1 MKKLVVIIGMHR
13 CGTSLL
19 ASCLERLGCSIG
31 RTKNK
36 DKNWQNPRGYWEN
49 DAFTKFHNRIL
60 AANGVRPFSVREV
73 GQYTEAQLTLYE
85 NLLKTEFV
93 NDSLMLIKDPRLTFF
108 VDFLREIADR
118 MQLDLRIL
126 FASRAIEECT
136 QSLVKAHR
144 RATPQVARTLY
155 EASHKQFVAGEML
168 MVKYNRVLD
177 DCSSVLREV
186 SDFCDLEYRDCS
198 ELIDDTLYR
207 ERFVVDMTPVSK
219 CPYRSPMAVSEA
231 IAPIIKGKLV
241 CELGCA
247 EGDNMVFMSRFAKK
261 VIGLEVK
268 GERRQ
273 HAEKRG
279 LDVVS
284 GNYFSD
290 DIDLPEAEV
299 YYCWPNNPADHEP
312 LVKRIYSNSAWE
324 GTIIIAGEL
333 GYRNESELIGQCAK
347 KWGGTLME
355 VDFHEGDDERENGT
369 FLLGVITKYSDK
381 ADKVDVVKNIS
392 EVDVVKNISERKGAD
407 NQSITLN
414 MIVKDEAHCIH
425 TSLNTIYKY
434 IDYYVIVDTG
444 STDHTQDVIKEFFD
458 CHGIP
463 GEIHD
468 VPWKNFGWNR
478 TEACKLAKGKGDYT
492 WVIDADDEICGD
504 LVLPD
509 RLTKDM
515 YNLFYNSALSGG
527 EGWWRPQLFNNSLDW
542 RYEGVLHEYATCDE
556 AVTHERI
563 EGNYCVKP
571 TFAGDRNKDG
581 TEAKM
586 KRDIALMRKALEEEP
601 DNVRYMFYLAQAY
614 HTVGDYSQAIEWFSK
629 RVKAGGWGEE
639 VYISLL
645 RKAECYG
652 VVKGEVPFGLLIEAY
667 EYRPQRFEAPFAIIK
682 ACRESDKFH
691 SGYAWAKTLID
702 KPAPAEDNLFVNTAI
717 TTWRIQDELS
727 ICAYYVGH
735 YSESK
740 DLCSSLLANK
750 ALPVSEQGRISSNL
764 KFALDKLGE

>member
-1 MKKLVVIIGMHR
+1 MPYKHI
-13 CGTSLL
+13 T
-19 ASCLERLGCSIG
+19 
-31 RTKNK
+31 TN
-36 DKNWQNPRGYWEN
+36 
-49 DAFTKFHNRIL
+49 T
-60 AANGVRPFSVREV
+60 
-73 GQYTEAQLTLYE
+73 
-85 NLLKTEFV
+85 
-93 NDSLMLIKDPRLTFF
+93 
-108 VDFLREIADR
+108 
-118 MQLDLRIL
+118 
-126 FASRAIEECT
+126 
-136 QSLVKAHR
+136 
-144 RATPQVARTLY
+144 
-155 EASHKQFVAGEML
+155 
-168 MVKYNRVLD
+168 
-177 DCSSVLREV
+177 
-186 SDFCDLEYRDCS
+186 
-198 ELIDDTLYR
+198 
-207 ERFVVDMTPVSK
+207 TPVSK

-231 IAPIIKGKLV
+231 IAPIIKGKVV

-247 EGDNMVFMSRFAKK
+247 EGDNMVFMSRFAEK

-273 HAEKRG
+273 HAETRG

-333 GYRNESELIGQCAK
+333 GYRNEPELIRQCAK

-355 VDFHEGDDERENGT
+355 VDFHEGDGNRENGT

-381 ADKVDVVKNIS
+381 AGKVDKVDVVN
-392 EVDVVKNISERKGAD
+392 NISERKGAH

-414 MIVKDEAHCIH
+414 MIVKNEAHCIH

-458 CHGIP
+458 GHGIP
-463 GEIHD
+463 GEIYD
-468 VPWKNFGWNR
+468 VPWRDFGWNR

-515 YNLFYNSALSGG
+515 YNLFYNSDLSGG
-527 EGWWRPQLFNNSLDW
+527 EGWWRPQLFNNNLDW
-542 RYEGVLHEYATCDE
+542 RYEGVLHEYATCDGPI
-556 AVTHERI
+556 THERI
-563 EGNYCVKP
+563 EGEYCVKP

-614 HTVGDYSQAIEWFSK
+614 DALGDYPQAMEWFDK
-629 RVKAGGWGEE
+629 RAKAGGWEEE
-639 VYISLL
+639 VYISLWK
-645 RKAECYG
+645 KAVCYG
-652 VVKGEVPFGLLIEAY
+652 LIKDEIPFGLLVEAY
-667 EYRPQRFEAPFAIIK
+667 EFRPQRLEAPFEIVK
-682 ACRESDKFH
+682 LCRERDKFH
-691 SGYAWAKTLID
+691 SGYAWAKELTNKLPPD
-702 KPAPAEDNLFVNTAI
+702 EDDLFVNTEI

-727 ICAYYVGH
+727 VCAYWIGKYP
-735 YSESK
+735 ESK
-740 DLCSSLLANK
+740 DLCSSLLDNE
-750 ALPVSEQGRISSNL
+750 ALPGSERDRIAANL
-764 KFALDKLGE
+764 RFALEKLGE